1 MDKIEKELKK
11 LTEKERIWIK
21 EILNKLQRNELIGL
35 NIKKLK
41 GRDDI
46 FRIRKGD
53 IRIIYRTEGVRIFI
67 LSIERKHED
76 TYKFLR

>member
-1 MDKIEKELKK
+1 MDRIDKVLTK
-11 LTEKERIWIK
+11 LSSKEREWIK
-21 EILNKLQRNELIGL
+21 AILEQISRREIDNL

-53 IRIIYRTEGVRIFI
+53 IRIMYRVEKERIF
-67 LSIERKHED
+67 LLAIERRND
-76 TYKFLR
+76 NTYK